1 MPSIP
6 IIYQLSFMKNKS
18 NIKLCLTPDERKRL
32 RANKIKHSDIT
43 EYLVDDLS
51 ALLNVPPVR
60 AKEIYALAEFQS
72 VPSVGI
78 KFAQDLISMGYY
90 SLDELKEKDG
100 VTLTDDYELLIGTW
114 IDPCFEDQCRLVVD
128 YANNR
133 DACKNWWDFT
143 TERKKYR
150 AENGYPD
157 NRPQKAWF
165 ELEKYRD
172 KD

>member
-1 MPSIP
+1 
-6 IIYQLSFMKNKS
+6 MKNKV
-18 NIKLCLTPDERKRL
+18 NIKLGLSPDERKRL

-51 ALLNVPPVR
+51 ALLNVPTAR

-90 SLDELKEKDG
+90 SLEELKEKDG
-100 VTLTDDYELLIGTW
+100 ATLTNDFELLIGTW

-133 DACKNWWDFT
+133 VAVKNWWDYT
-143 TERKKYR
+143 EERKKYR
-150 AENGYPD
+150 IENGYPAS
-157 NRPQKAWF
+157 RPKKAWF
-165 ELEKYRD
+165 EPGKYRD
-172 KD
+172 KEEK